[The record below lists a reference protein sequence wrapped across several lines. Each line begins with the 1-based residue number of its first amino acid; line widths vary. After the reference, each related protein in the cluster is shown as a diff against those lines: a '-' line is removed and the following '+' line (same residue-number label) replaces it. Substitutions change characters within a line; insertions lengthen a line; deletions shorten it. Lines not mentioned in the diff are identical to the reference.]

1 MRINKYFIQI
11 GVVILVV
18 ISYIYIISQLEYANK
33 KIYTLESDKIGLREG
48 MKVLYNENN
57 QLTYQV
63 KGLHITQ
70 KELKKYNSDLEK
82 KIKDNNIKFKN
93 LDAVIE
99 TQQNLIVTLRSKL
112 KDSVRVKIVNDT
124 VVIDTIKCFDY
135 TDNYNTITGCI
146 EDDSVSATFSAITP
160 LTILVENV
168 YKHKF
173 LWWQWKVINR
183 NVTVTSDN
191 PSVKI
196 TDLQLYIPN

>member
-1 MRINKYFIQI
+1 MKVNKYFIQI
-11 GVVILVV
+11 GVVILIV

-48 MKVLYNENN
+48 IKVLYNENN

-63 KGLHITQ
+63 KGLHVTQ
-70 KELKKYNSDLEK
+70 KELKEYNSDLEK
-82 KIKDNNIKFKN
+82 KIKDNNIKVKN
-93 LDAVIE
+93 LDAIIV
-99 TQQNLIVTLRSKL
+99 TQQNLIVTLKSKL

-124 VVIDTIKCFDY
+124 VVVDTIKCFDY
-135 TDNYNTITGCI
+135 TDKYNTITGCI

-160 LTILVENV
+160 LTILVENE

-183 NVTVTSDN
+183 KVTVTSDN